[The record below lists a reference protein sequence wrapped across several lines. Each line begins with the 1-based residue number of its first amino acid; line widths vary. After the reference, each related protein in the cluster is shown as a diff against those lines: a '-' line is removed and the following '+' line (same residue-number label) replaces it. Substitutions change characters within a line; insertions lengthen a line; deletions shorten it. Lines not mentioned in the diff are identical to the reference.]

1 MIYTVRFLAFIELS
15 GSSSYD
21 SLLWLS
27 IGWMAKLAVKFFCRS
42 LFSNSAS
49 RSEARKLQHQ
59 TRKRLEDISKAL
71 ETHLLKWKQKRDERL
86 EVTGCEE
93 AYTWS

>member
-27 IGWMAKLAVKFFCRS
+27 IGWMAKLAGKFFCRS
-42 LFSNSAS
+42 LVSNSAS

-59 TRKRLEDISKAL
+59 TRKRLEDI
-71 ETHLLKWKQKRDERL
+71 KQSIGNSF
-86 EVTGCEE
+86 TQME
-93 AYTWS
+93 AKT